1 MIKPGALVLDV
12 ACGAGRH
19 AIAAAERG
27 CDVVAVDQEPDC
39 IRVARATASLRGVS
53 VTWKSEDLT
62 TLEFPEEAFDVV
74 MVFNYLDRK
83 RMGDFKRAV
92 RPGGHLIVETFLET
106 QREFGWGPSSD
117 KHLLKYGELVTLV
130 EPFEVIFARE
140 VIEPVDSRTAAFASV
155 IAQRRK

>member
-1 MIKPGALVLDV
+1 VLDL

-19 AIAAAERG
+19 AIAAAEMG
-27 CDVVAVDQEPDC
+27 CDVVAVDQESDR

-62 TLEFPEEAFDVV
+62 TVEVPEAAFDVV
-74 MVFNYLDRK
+74 MIFNYLDRN
-83 RMGDFKRAV
+83 RMEDFKRAV
-92 RPGGHLIVETFLET
+92 RPGGHLMFETFLES

-117 KHLLKYGELVTLV
+117 EHLLKHGELLTLV

-140 VIEPVDSRTAAFASV
+140 VIEPVDSRTAAVASV